1 MKKKWESFAEVAFHA
16 MKGALP
22 LWTNAAPDTR
32 RAMTRIL
39 YDLVFST
46 GDPNK
51 TGYMS
56 SNAIESKSKGLKTC
70 KDHCLSPQFVARM
83 IYDNP
88 NVWLVD
94 CLLYTSPSPRD

>member
-46 GDPNK
+46 CQDPNK

-70 KDHCLSPQFVARM
+70 KDHCLSPQYCCS
-83 IYDNP
+83 YD
-88 NVWLVD
+88 L
-94 CLLYTSPSPRD
+94 

>member
-22 LWTNAAPDTR
+22 LWTNASPDTR

-56 SNAIESKSKGLKTC
+56 SNAMEAKTKRLK
-70 KDHCLSPQFVARM
+70 KFLGFSNPFPQEPKKMKNDLRLSGISSDPIFE
-83 IYDNP
+83 DP
-88 NVWLVD
+88 KE
-94 CLLYTSPSPRD
+94 